1 MGDIL
6 GQSSKKED
14 LAGLVLF
21 DGNSYFEKNKK
32 DGANAL
38 SLLSVFRFP
47 ANLIVPGD
55 VVVVLS
61 LGDHVPRR
69 SLYDQGW

>member
-1 MGDIL
+1 MPPPQFCTSDLDDRLVMGDIL

-38 SLLSVFRFP
+38 SLLSVTEP
-47 ANLIVPGD
+47 KQ
-55 VVVVLS
+55 
-61 LGDHVPRR
+61 R
-69 SLYDQGW
+69 SLPT